1 MSQWGPFRTGWAK
14 TAGLFLL
21 VFVSYAVG
29 ALLPLKAFGA
39 SELGPAFFPA
49 AGVTVAALLLNPRTR
64 WPAVIAAVALA
75 EALVDISE
83 GYAPA
88 AIAGYALAN
97 SVEPLVGA
105 ILVLRW
111 CGGRPD
117 LRRRRDLLLFVVGAC
132 VAGPLAGGLIG
143 GGAVA
148 AQFGVW
154 WPGAAL
160 RWFAA
165 DAIGVLV
172 VASPILLWS
181 KQSHILR
188 SRPVETVTILGS
200 TAALSWLAMWTGL
213 SPSMLILPLLVWAAL
228 RLNVIGAA
236 LAGAAA
242 TVAANVRSASGLGM
256 FSDLNLSAPGRLALI
271 QVLIAGNVLLAML
284 VAQEAAGR
292 RRAAGQRAV
301 ERQERRRLE
310 ALAGLARQLSA
321 ALTPKDVGRVLDRGL
336 RRDAGAIGVNVG
348 QLTPD
353 GQGLDWVVLAG
364 YPPAVIEEFS
374 AGVPLSLHCASTD
387 VVRTGKPILVST
399 PAEYEQAYGSHSD
412 WFRASGAQSVA
423 GWPLTAGDRTIGM
436 LLLAW
441 PQPHRLNEAQ
451 QAYFATVA
459 AMVSEALQRAQSYT
473 DERARAS
480 ALHTAAH
487 PLGSVDTV
495 GLDYCALYRPAEAAH
510 GLGGD
515 WYSVQRLDGDRTYL
529 AVGDVLGH
537 GLTAVEDMAQLR
549 SAGNAYAQQG
559 LGPAPL
565 LTDLSR
571 FARRVC
577 RAEFATTAV
586 TVFDPQT
593 AVLSFSSAGHPP
605 PLLRRAA
612 SGEVIRLA
620 EVNGP
625 VLGLMEDAAYPE
637 GSVRVGDGDVLVLY
651 TDGLVEHQD
660 QNVQAGIEH
669 LERVIE
675 AWPPA
680 ALLDCESLA
689 ENIAPSPHTDDV
701 CLMVVRFGNDLR
713 NST

>member
-1 MSQWGPFRTGWAK
+1 MAQRGVMRAEWAR

-21 VFVSYAVG
+21 VFVGYAVG

-39 SELGPAFFPA
+39 SEFGPAFFPA
-49 AGVTVAALLLNPRTR
+49 AGITVAALLLNPRSR
-64 WPAVIAAVALA
+64 WPAVIAAVVLA
-75 EALVDISE
+75 EALVDIGE
-83 GYAPA
+83 GYSPW

-105 ILVLRW
+105 TLVLRW

-117 LRRRRDLLLFVVGAC
+117 LRRRPDLLAFVAGAC

-148 AQFGVW
+148 AHFGVW

-160 RWFAA
+160 RWFAS

-172 VASPILLWS
+172 VGSSILLWP
-181 KQSHILR
+181 KQFPILR
-188 SRPVETVTILGS
+188 SRPVEAVTILGS

-213 SPSMLILPLLVWAAL
+213 SPSMLILPVLTWAAL

-242 TVAANVRSASGLGM
+242 AVSANVRSAAGLGM
-256 FSDLNLSAPGRLALI
+256 FSDLDLSPPGRLALI
-271 QVLIAGNVLLAML
+271 QGLIAGNVLLAML
-284 VAQEAAGR
+284 IAQEAAGR
-292 RRAAGQRAV
+292 RRAARRRAV
-301 ERQERRRLE
+301 ELQERQRLE

-321 ALTPKDVGRVLDRGL
+321 ALTPADVGRVLETGL
-336 RRDAGAIGVNVG
+336 RDDVGAVGLALGQVTSDGAG
-348 QLTPD
+348 LE
-353 GQGLDWVVLAG
+353 WVALAG
-364 YPPAVIEEFS
+364 YPPAVLAEFS
-374 AGVPLSLHCASTD
+374 GGVPLSRQCVATD
-387 VVRTGKPILVST
+387 VVRTGKPVLVST
-399 PAEYEQAYGSHSD
+399 SAEYEQAYGAHGE
-412 WFRASGAQSVA
+412 WLRAAGAESVA
-423 GWPLTAGDRTIGM
+423 GWPVNSGDRTIGV
-436 LLLAW
+436 LQLVW
-441 PQPHRLNEAQ
+441 SQPHRLNEAQ

-459 AMVSEALQRAQSYT
+459 AMVSEALQRAQSYS
-473 DERARAS
+473 DEHARAS

-487 PLGSVDTV
+487 PLGSVDAV

-515 WYSVQRLDGDRTYL
+515 WYSVQDLAGDRTYL
-529 AVGDVLGH
+529 GVGDVVGH

-549 SAGNAYAQQG
+549 SAGNAYAHQG
-559 LGPAPL
+559 LDPARL
-565 LTDLSR
+565 LAELNR

-586 TVFDPQT
+586 AVFDRQT
-593 AVLSFSSAGHPP
+593 AVLSHASAGHPP

-612 SGEVIRLA
+612 TGEVIRLSEA
-620 EVNGP
+620 NGP
-625 VLGLMEDAAYPE
+625 VLGLGEDAEFPE
-637 GSVRVGDGDVLVLY
+637 GSVRVEDGDVLVLY
-651 TDGLVEHQD
+651 TDGLVEHDD

-669 LERVIE
+669 LERVIGD
-675 AWPPA
+675 WPPG

-689 ENIAPSPHTDDV
+689 QDIAPSPHTDDV
-701 CLMVVRFGNDLR
+701 CLVVARFGAGPR
-713 NST
+713 H